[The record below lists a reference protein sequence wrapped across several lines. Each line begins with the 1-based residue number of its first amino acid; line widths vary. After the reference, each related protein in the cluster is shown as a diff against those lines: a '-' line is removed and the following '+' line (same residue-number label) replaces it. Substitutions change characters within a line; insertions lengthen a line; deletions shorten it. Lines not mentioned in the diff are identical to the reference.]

1 MQGLK
6 AAPLVAL
13 SLMLQAPS
21 PALATNLANPEMG
34 SPAHQARAALLA
46 ELLSGPLAAMAIPT
60 AACSNAVSGA
70 RTVSRDLAFYLT
82 ALSRDGRISASCEPT
97 EPGQEACR
105 VTVSQSIP
113 GTEIRWSRFYNFVRS
128 TNWQVDGGTL
138 ACLTV
143 P

>member
-1 MQGLK
+1 MQGPK

-13 SLMLQAPS
+13 CLMLQAPS
-21 PALATNLANPEMG
+21 PALATNLTGPEMG
-34 SPAHQARAALLA
+34 SPAHQAQAALLS
-46 ELLSGPLAAMAIPT
+46 ELLSGPLGAMTIPT
-60 AACSNAVSGA
+60 PSCSSAVSGA
-70 RTVSRDLAFYLT
+70 RTVSRDVAFYLA

-97 EPGQEACR
+97 VPGQEACR

-113 GTEIRWSRFYNFVRS
+113 GTEIRWSRFYNFTRS
-128 TNWQVDGGTL
+128 TDGRVDGGTL